1 MSKQVGMSR
10 NISLDYLDK
19 TIELM
24 KNEDDIERIREDLRE
39 YIGLYIDD
47 NTNIRKTANILS
59 NIWLEDDEENRNI
72 KDYARKIVKSNND
85 NLKLVAHWCM
95 MLITYNVFKDIASV
109 IGKLEYMQIEI
120 ASRFIREKMTDMWGE
135 RPTLIHAIPK
145 NIRTMRDTNV
155 LETVK
160 QGVYKV
166 KKHKIDDERAII
178 LIVATLIHLK
188 DKLYLSF
195 DELIDDSLMFP
206 FDYSIDVGVLEESN
220 MFSFDRFGGELAIS
234 LKENFK

>member
-145 NIRTMRDTNV
+145 NIRTMRDINV
-155 LETVK
+155 LEPVK
-160 QGVYKV
+160 HGVYKV
-166 KKHKIDDERAII
+166 KKHRVDDERAII

-188 DKLYLSF
+188 DKLYLSL
-195 DELIDDSLMFP
+195 DELNDDSLMFP
-206 FDYSIDVGVLEESN
+206 FDYSFDTGVLEDSN

>member
-24 KNEDDIERIREDLRE
+24 ENEDDFEKIREDLRE

-72 KDYARKIVKSNND
+72 KAYARKIVKSNNA

-95 MLITYNVFKDIASV
+95 MLITYKVFEDIASV
-109 IGKLEYMQIEI
+109 VGKLEYMQVEI
-120 ASRFIREKMTDMWGE
+120 TSRFIREKMTDMWGE

-166 KKHKIDDERAII
+166 KKYRVNDERAII

-188 DKLYLSF
+188 DKLYLSL
-195 DELIDDSLMFP
+195 DELMGDSLMFP
-206 FDYSIDVGVLEESN
+206 FDYSFDVGVLEESN

>member
-24 KNEDDIERIREDLRE
+24 ENEDDFEKIREDLRE

-72 KDYARKIVKSNND
+72 KGYARKIVKSNNA

-95 MLITYNVFKDIASV
+95 MLITYKVFEDIASV
-109 IGKLEYMQIEI
+109 VGKLEYMQVEI

-145 NIRTMRDTNV
+145 NIRTMRDINV
-155 LETVK
+155 LEPVK
-160 QGVYKV
+160 HGVYKV
-166 KKHKIDDERAII
+166 KKHRVNDERAII

-188 DKLYLSF
+188 DKLYLSL
-195 DELIDDSLMFP
+195 DELMGDSLMFP
-206 FDYSIDVGVLEESN
+206 FDYSFDVGVLEESN

>member
-24 KNEDDIERIREDLRE
+24 KNEDDFEKIREDLRG

-72 KDYARKIVKSNND
+72 KGYASKIVKSNNA

-95 MLITYNVFKDIASV
+95 MLITYKVFENIASV
-109 IGKLEYMQIEI
+109 VGKLEYMQVEI

-145 NIRTMRDTNV
+145 NIRTMRDINV
-155 LETVK
+155 LESVK
-160 QGVYKV
+160 HGVYKV
-166 KKHKIDDERAII
+166 KKHRVDDERAII

-188 DKLYLSF
+188 DKLYLSL
-195 DELIDDSLMFP
+195 DELMSDSLMFP
-206 FDYSIDVGVLEESN
+206 FDYSFDVGVLEESN
-220 MFSFDRFGGELAIS
+220 MFSFDRFGGELVIS

>member
-10 NISLDYLDK
+10 NISLDYLNK
-19 TIELM
+19 TIEFM
-24 KNEDDIERIREDLRE
+24 EIEDDFEKVRENLRE
-39 YIGLYIDD
+39 YIGLYINDD
-47 NTNIRKTANILS
+47 TNIRKTANILS
-59 NIWLEDDEENRNI
+59 SIWLEDDKENKRI
-72 KDYARKIVKSNND
+72 KDYARKVAKSNNSS
-85 NLKLVAHWCM
+85 LRLVAHWCM
-95 MLITYNVFKDIASV
+95 MLITYKVFEDMVSV

-120 ASRFIREKMTDMWGE
+120 TSKIIREKMADMWGE

-166 KKHKIDDERAII
+166 KKHRIDDERAII

>member
-24 KNEDDIERIREDLRE
+24 KNEDDYEKIKINLRE
-39 YIGLYIDD
+39 YIALHIDAAI
-47 NTNIRKTANILS
+47 NIRKTVSILS

-95 MLITYNVFKDIASV
+95 ILITYKVFEDMVSV

-120 ASRFIREKMTDMWGE
+120 TSKIIREKMADMWGE

-166 KKHKIDDERAII
+166 KKHRIDDERAII

>member
-10 NISLDYLDK
+10 NISLDYLNK

-24 KNEDDIERIREDLRE
+24 KNEDDIERIREDLRG
-39 YIGLYIDD
+39 YIGLYIND

-59 NIWLEDDEENRNI
+59 NIWLEDDEDNRNI
-72 KDYARKIVKSNND
+72 KDYARQIAKSNND

-120 ASRFIREKMTDMWGE
+120 ASRLIREKMTDMWGE

-145 NIRTMRDTNV
+145 NIRTMRDINV
-155 LETVK
+155 IEPVK

-166 KKHKIDDERAII
+166 KKHKVDDERAII

-188 DKLYLSF
+188 DKLYLSL
-195 DELIDDSLMFP
+195 DELNDDSLMFP
-206 FDYSIDVGVLEESN
+206 FDYSFDTGALEDSN

-234 LKENFK
+234 LKENLK

>member
-24 KNEDDIERIREDLRE
+24 KNEDDFEKIREDLRE

-72 KDYARKIVKSNND
+72 KGYARKIVKSNNA

-95 MLITYNVFKDIASV
+95 MLITYKVFEDIASV
-109 IGKLEYMQIEI
+109 VGKLEYMQVEI
-120 ASRFIREKMTDMWGE
+120 TSRFIREKMTDMWGE

-145 NIRTMRDTNV
+145 NIRTMRDINV
-155 LETVK
+155 LEPVK
-160 QGVYKV
+160 HGVYKV
-166 KKHKIDDERAII
+166 KKHRVNDERAII

-188 DKLYLSF
+188 DKLYLSL
-195 DELIDDSLMFP
+195 DELMGDSLMFP
-206 FDYSIDVGVLEESN
+206 FDYSFDVGVLEESN